1 MVLYLEK
8 KFLISNMLGKKD
20 LCVFY
25 VITYTYSD
33 YLVSWQ
39 TSELELWTDGH
50 LMDHTNFNT
59 VA

>member
-1 MVLYLEK
+1 
-8 KFLISNMLGKKD
+8 MLGKKD